1 MMLKYLLSEKL
12 FTKNNNSND
21 NKIITLNTINNYSSN
36 ININETENTSIYN
49 TYNTYYNNTKFKN
62 KNHPYVSPL
71 TMIKLKR
78 YKMLDDKDNFKEK
91 KKRYNKNRINSF
103 EKRGLN
109 QFGFPISYN
118 KAFSGKYARDKL
130 KNRVLNINRPNEI
143 KI

>member
-1 MMLKYLLSEKL
+1 
-12 FTKNNNSND
+12 
-21 NKIITLNTINNYSSN
+21 
-36 ININETENTSIYN
+36 
-49 TYNTYYNNTKFKN
+49 
-62 KNHPYVSPL
+62 
-71 TMIKLKR
+71 
-78 YKMLDDKDNFKEK
+78 MLDDKDNFKEK